1 MNIVADLLTIFR
13 GGCVFVILLLGMQQG
28 ITVLPSVV
36 FLTVLCWFSDI
47 LDGMLARK
55 SHRLTNFGSF
65 DVVFDVGLAIALPL
79 FLFLGGILSLV
90 PVVVVTG
97 LTILFGWIFH
107 SSAPRKLAMGVS
119 YAVFIFVVWQI
130 NRKWFL
136 ILIGSV
142 LLFML
147 FFPHRTRQQ
156 ISEFLG
162 DAGKILKEEHTV
174 QIEKEKEK

>member
-1 MNIVADLLTIFR
+1 
-13 GGCVFVILLLGMQQG
+13 
-28 ITVLPSVV
+28 
-36 FLTVLCWFSDI
+36 
-47 LDGMLARK
+47 
-55 SHRLTNFGSF
+55 
-65 DVVFDVGLAIALPL
+65 
-79 FLFLGGILSLV
+79 V